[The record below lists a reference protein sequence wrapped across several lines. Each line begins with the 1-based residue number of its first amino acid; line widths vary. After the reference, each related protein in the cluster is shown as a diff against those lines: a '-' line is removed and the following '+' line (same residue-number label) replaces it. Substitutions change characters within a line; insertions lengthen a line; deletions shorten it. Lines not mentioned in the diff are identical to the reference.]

1 MEKNIKTGKNCYLIH
16 TDGGARGNPGPAA
29 IGVVI
34 EERRLRNTKDS
45 SRGIEGGSV
54 GKKEY
59 GEYLGEATNNE
70 AEYKAVIFA
79 LKKLK
84 QLVGNTEAKAVDVAV
99 VLDSEL
105 IERQLNGE
113 YKIKEKNLQN
123 FFVEV
128 WNLKSDFG
136 SVSFRHVRREK
147 NIDAD
152 RIVNQVLDRE
162 TNKLL

>member
-1 MEKNIKTGKNCYLIH
+1 MERNKIEKNKFLIH

-34 EERRLRNTKDS
+34 E
-45 SRGIEGGSV
+45 GGSV
-54 GKKEY
+54 SKKEY

-84 QLVGNTEAKAVDVAV
+84 QLVGNTEAKGIDVEV

-105 IERQLNGE
+105 IERQLKGE

-123 FFVEV
+123 YFVEV

-136 SVSFRHVRREK
+136 SVSFRHVLRIE
-147 NIDAD
+147 NTDAD

-162 TNKLL
+162 TNKLDI

>member
-1 MEKNIKTGKNCYLIH
+1 MEKNKILIH

-34 EERRLRNTKDS
+34 E
-45 SRGIEGGSV
+45 GGSV

-59 GEYLGEATNNE
+59 GEYLGKATNNE

-84 QLVGNTEAKAVDVAV
+84 HLIGASESKSSNVEV

-105 IERQLNGE
+105 IERQLNGG

-123 FFVEV
+123 YFIEV

-136 SVSFRHVRREK
+136 SVGFRHVRREE
-147 NIDAD
+147 NTDAD
-152 RIVNQVLDRE
+152 RVVNQVLDNR
-162 TNKLL
+162 LDI

>member
-1 MEKNIKTGKNCYLIH
+1 MKNKFIIH

-29 IGVVI
+29 MGVVI
-34 EERRLRNTKDS
+34 EALRQAQGKAE
-45 SRGIEGGSV
+45 IEW
-54 GKKEY
+54 KKEY

-84 QLVGNTEAKAVDVAV
+84 HLIGSAESKISDVEV

-123 FFVEV
+123 YFVEV

-136 SVSFRHVRREK
+136 HIVFRHVRREK
-147 NIDAD
+147 NTDAD
-152 RIVNQVLDRE
+152 RIVNQILDRE
-162 TNKLL
+162 ASKFNL

>member
-1 MEKNIKTGKNCYLIH
+1 MEKNKILIH

-34 EERRLRNTKDS
+34 E
-45 SRGIEGGSV
+45 GPF

-59 GEYLGEATNNE
+59 GEYIGEATNNE

-84 QLVGNTEAKAVDVAV
+84 QLLGNSSAKSAEVDVI
-99 VLDSEL
+99 LDSEL
-105 IERQLNGE
+105 IEKQLKGE

-123 FFVEV
+123 YFVEV

-136 SVSFRHVRREK
+136 SVSFRHVLRGE
-147 NIDAD
+147 NADAD

-162 TNKLL
+162 ENKLKL

>member
-1 MEKNIKTGKNCYLIH
+1 MNKFLIH

-29 IGVVI
+29 IGVI
-34 EERRLRNTKDS
+34 TEGIITEDS
-45 SRGIEGGSV
+45 SR

-84 QLVGNTEAKAVDVAV
+84 QLIGNTEAKTSDVDV

-123 FFVEV
+123 YFAEV
-128 WNLKSDFG
+128 WNLKSDYG
-136 SVSFRHVRREK
+136 SVSFRHVRRED
-147 NIDAD
+147 NTNAD

-162 TNKLL
+162 GNKLDI

>member
-1 MEKNIKTGKNCYLIH
+1 MKNKIIIY

-34 EERRLRNTKDS
+34 SGEENS
-45 SRGIEGGSV
+45 FAW
-54 GKKEY
+54 KKEF
-59 GEYLGEATNNE
+59 GEFIGKATNNE

-84 QLVGNTEAKAVDVAV
+84 QLFGASKSKFSEVEVF
-99 VLDSEL
+99 LDSEL
-105 IERQLNGE
+105 IEKQLNGD

-123 FFVEV
+123 YFVEV
-128 WNLKSDFG
+128 WNLKLDFG
-136 SVSFRHVRREK
+136 SISFRHVKREK

-162 TNKLL
+162 ANKLNV

>member
-1 MEKNIKTGKNCYLIH
+1 MEKTKILIH
-16 TDGGARGNPGPAA
+16 TDGGARGNPGPSA

-34 EERRLRNTKDS
+34 EALQQVQGKAV
-45 SRGIEGGSV
+45 IEW
-54 GKKEY
+54 KKEY

-84 QLVGNTEAKAVDVAV
+84 QLVGNTGSKTTDVEV

-105 IERQLNGE
+105 IERQLKGE

-123 FFVEV
+123 YFVEV

-136 SVSFRHVRREK
+136 VVSFRHVRRED
-147 NIDAD
+147 NIEAD

>member
-1 MEKNIKTGKNCYLIH
+1 MANKFLIH

-34 EERRLRNTKDS
+34 E
-45 SRGIEGGSV
+45 GGSV
-54 GKKEY
+54 SKKEY

-84 QLVGNTEAKAVDVAV
+84 QLVGNTEAKGVDVEV

-105 IERQLNGE
+105 IERQLKGE

-123 FFVEV
+123 YFVEV

-136 SVSFRHVRREK
+136 LVNFRHVRREK
-147 NIDAD
+147 NADAD

-162 TNKLL
+162 GNKLKI

>member
-1 MEKNIKTGKNCYLIH
+1 MKNKIIIH

-34 EERRLRNTKDS
+34 EGMIEKAASPKAGEPRLVFSRR
-45 SRGIEGGSV
+45 
-54 GKKEY
+54 EY

-84 QLVGNTEAKAVDVAV
+84 QLVGNTEAKAVDVEV

-123 FFVEV
+123 YFVEV